1 MWSSH
6 CGKGPPTEG
15 SPRTFDVTGMSG
27 LLIAV
32 WNGISSSSLTSSFLT
47 EPWLCVC
54 VCAHPW
60 PGSTVLQEKR
70 IPLQLQGVPSF
81 LGKGHMASS
90 WLMSYQVKSNESSGK
105 IVLDPNRE
113 GRRDTFSS
121 SRCQWIVWEADEI
134 ISNLPGL
141 RVTATLGVVKWKD
154 FRKGQQLSWSLQMSL
169 RYWRLYY
176 LWN

>member
-1 MWSSH
+1 M
-6 CGKGPPTEG
+6 
-15 SPRTFDVTGMSG
+15 
-27 LLIAV
+27 
-32 WNGISSSSLTSSFLT
+32 

-154 FRKGQQLSWSLQMSL
+154 LRKGQQLSWSLQMSL
-169 RYWRLYY
+169 RYLRLYY